1 MEKRSR
7 AKQETI
13 SQAKPR
19 STSSAAIVISNR
31 SEWTTGQSEVTA
43 EVVCTADRHFIAV
56 FDSNVTAGT
65 AKLGVVCG
73 PLTMLPVRVRSVVR
87 ARTVA
92 ADAKIAGRKKAYA
105 AKMMATDFQGARY
118 PADDRAGERNVS
130 VAVSGPLRGRTL
142 SASMVAV
149 ILARVSFASRSKTP
163 GGETHNFLLNDTV
176 QTAGEDFTPPT
187 GCFDDKCVFAFQKDG
202 TLTERVCHRSAVEWV
217 RLRLRD
223 GANWLKQSSQ
233 CRTVRGVPSLISA
246 LQQAGEAPAQ
256 CGPLALRFFLAMRTD
271 AFRSWRTASQ
281 PSFELCAEQHAVER
295 RPNDPHTRCCC
306 GLVNVND
313 DCPFTPRGGD
323 DACRLYNRRWCCVSC
338 GVLKTVTS
346 NNKTLHT

>member
-1 MEKRSR
+1 MLLRHFVLQFLEDEHQLRGLDVAASLPLAAFGCCRHAR
-7 AKQETI
+7 ARAPCRARPHI
-13 SQAKPR
+13 AH
-19 STSSAAIVISNR
+19 
-31 SEWTTGQSEVTA
+31 A
-43 EVVCTADRHFIAV
+43 EV
-56 FDSNVTAGT
+56 
-65 AKLGVVCG
+65 
-73 PLTMLPVRVRSVVR
+73 
-87 ARTVA
+87 RTHA
-92 ADAKIAGRKKAYA
+92 C
-105 AKMMATDFQGARY
+105 
-118 PADDRAGERNVS
+118 
-130 VAVSGPLRGRTL
+130 RG
-142 SASMVAV
+142 
-149 ILARVSFASRSKTP
+149 
-163 GGETHNFLLNDTV
+163 
-176 QTAGEDFTPPT
+176 
-187 GCFDDKCVFAFQKDG
+187 
-202 TLTERVCHRSAVEWV
+202 
-217 RLRLRD
+217 LRLRD

>member
-1 MEKRSR
+1 
-7 AKQETI
+7 
-13 SQAKPR
+13 
-19 STSSAAIVISNR
+19 
-31 SEWTTGQSEVTA
+31 
-43 EVVCTADRHFIAV
+43 
-56 FDSNVTAGT
+56 
-65 AKLGVVCG
+65 
-73 PLTMLPVRVRSVVR
+73 
-87 ARTVA
+87 
-92 ADAKIAGRKKAYA
+92 
-105 AKMMATDFQGARY
+105 MMATDFEGARY
-118 PADDRAGERNVS
+118 LADDRAGERKVS

-313 DCPFTPRGGD
+313 DCPFTLRGGD